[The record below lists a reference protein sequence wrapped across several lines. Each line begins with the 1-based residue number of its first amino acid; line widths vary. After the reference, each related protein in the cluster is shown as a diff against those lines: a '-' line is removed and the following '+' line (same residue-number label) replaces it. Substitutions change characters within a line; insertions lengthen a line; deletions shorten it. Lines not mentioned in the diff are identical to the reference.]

1 MLLIQSCAF
10 STFNGEF
17 NFLTIENTIYCR
29 LYGEN
34 TAQGVLQHRPW
45 VEGFGELGG
54 GGVLSAGMKLQTRR
68 IMAFN
73 SGRIH

>member
-1 MLLIQSCAF
+1 MLLIKSYAF

-17 NFLTIENTIYCR
+17 NFLTIENTIYRR
-29 LYGEN
+29 LYREN

-54 GGVLSAGMKLQTRR
+54 VMSAGMKLQTRR

>member
-1 MLLIQSCAF
+1 MLLIKSCAF

-45 VEGFGELGG
+45 VEGFGELGRG
-54 GGVLSAGMKLQTRR
+54 GG
-68 IMAFN
+68 
-73 SGRIH
+73 

>member
-1 MLLIQSCAF
+1 MLLIKSCAF

-45 VEGFGELGG
+45 VEGFGELGRG
-54 GGVLSAGMKLQTRR
+54 GDVGWDEAPDPPYYGIQ
-68 IMAFN
+68 
-73 SGRIH
+73 

>member
-1 MLLIQSCAF
+1 MLLIKSCAF

-54 GGVLSAGMKLQTRR
+54 GGDVGWDEAPDPPYYGIQ
-68 IMAFN
+68 
-73 SGRIH
+73 

>member
-1 MLLIQSCAF
+1 MLLIKSYAF

-34 TAQGVLQHRPW
+34 TAQRVLQHRPW

-54 GGVLSAGMKLQTRR
+54 DVGWDEAPDPPYYGIQ
-68 IMAFN
+68 
-73 SGRIH
+73 